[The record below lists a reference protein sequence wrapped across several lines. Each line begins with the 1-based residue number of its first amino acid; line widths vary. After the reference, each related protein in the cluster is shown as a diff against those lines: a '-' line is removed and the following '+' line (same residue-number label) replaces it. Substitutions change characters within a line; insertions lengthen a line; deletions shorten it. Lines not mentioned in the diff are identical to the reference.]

1 MKKIIVTI
9 EGPDAADLD
18 TDNLTYQIFG
28 HLDDEGFDVTV
39 TAETVED

>member
-1 MKKIIVTI
+1 MKLVVTI
-9 EGPDAADLD
+9 EGPDVASLD
-18 TDNLTYQIFG
+18 AENVAYMIFS